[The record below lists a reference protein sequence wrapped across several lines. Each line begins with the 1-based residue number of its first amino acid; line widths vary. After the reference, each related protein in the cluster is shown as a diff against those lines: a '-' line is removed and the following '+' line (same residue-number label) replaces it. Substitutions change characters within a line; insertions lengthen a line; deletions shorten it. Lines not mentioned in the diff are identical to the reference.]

1 MFWICWNWGIGI
13 FMQGS
18 RVTETEGHID
28 KRSSGDSVLSD
39 RMLPTPVSMEA
50 LRRRMRLS
58 FLMAFFLFLG
68 LFGETYSIV
77 TSYIRA
83 EDRWESYSRGELLL
97 VRLVSDIKD
106 AETGQRG
113 FVITGEQS
121 YLAPYRKALGNIRRD
136 MKAIRMLREMV
147 PSLSGIAVLMSS
159 LVQKKM
165 GELTVTVRLRKEAG
179 FNAAREMVL
188 TDYGKKLMDQIRAIS
203 IQMRGLIVQK
213 KIHERQVLRRR
224 QEKIFLAGSV
234 LALTIVSFWA
244 ILYRLIGKEIHA
256 REDLMRRLREE
267 STHDFLTGL
276 FNRPAALEIL
286 VHAIGNAQ
294 RKKWMVGVLMVD
306 LDGFKG
312 INDRW
317 GHLEGDRVLVEVARR
332 FQGVMREGEVLAR
345 LGGDEFLCLMPV
357 LEESGGAFLLAKRFL
372 KVFQKPFGGSGG
384 DGRLGC
390 SIGVSVYP
398 ADGLDAKELLAAA
411 DRRMYVAKGRG
422 GQNICCE

>member
-1 MFWICWNWGIGI
+1 MTG
-13 FMQGS
+13 
-18 RVTETEGHID
+18 TEGLVE
-28 KRSSGDSVLSD
+28 KRSMGDSILSD
-39 RMLPTPVSMEA
+39 RMLSSPVSMEA

-58 FLMAFFLFLG
+58 FLLAFFLFLG
-68 LFGETYSIV
+68 LFGETYSIA
-77 TSYIRA
+77 TAYLRA

-113 FVITGEQS
+113 FVITNEQS
-121 YLAPYRKALGNIRRD
+121 YLAPYREARENIRRD
-136 MKAIRMLREMV
+136 MDAIRTLRTMV
-147 PSLSGIAVLMSS
+147 PSLSGISALMSS

-165 GELTVTVRLRKEAG
+165 GELAVTVRLRQVAG
-179 FNAAREMVL
+179 FKAAREMVL
-188 TDYGKKLMDQIRAIS
+188 TDYGKNLMDQIRAIS
-203 IQMRGLIVQK
+203 IQMGGLIVQEK
-213 KIHERQVLRRR
+213 MHERQVLRRR
-224 QEKIFLAGSV
+224 GEKIFLAGSV
-234 LALTIVSFWA
+234 LAGTIVLFWA
-244 ILYRLIGKEIHA
+244 ILYRLIGNEIRA

-312 INDRW
+312 INDRL
-317 GHLEGDRVLVEVARR
+317 GHLEGDRVLVQVAKR

-357 LEESGGAFLLAKRFL
+357 LEDSGGAILLAKRFL
-372 KVFQKPFGGSGG
+372 EVFQNPFGGSGG
-384 DGRLGC
+384 DSRLGC

-422 GQNICCE
+422 GQNVCCE

>member
-1 MFWICWNWGIGI
+1 
-13 FMQGS
+13 MQGNR
-18 RVTETEGHID
+18 RVIETEGHVE
-28 KRSSGDSVLSD
+28 KRSSGASVLPD
-39 RMLPTPVSMEA
+39 PVLPSPVSMEA

-58 FLMAFFLFLG
+58 FLMAFVLFLG
-68 LFGETYSIV
+68 LFGEAYSIV
-77 TSYIRA
+77 SSYIRA

-113 FVITGEQS
+113 FVITNEKS
-121 YLAPYRKALGNIRRD
+121 YLAPYREARENIRRD
-136 MKAIRMLREMV
+136 MNAIRMLRTMV
-147 PSLSGIAVLMSS
+147 PSMSGVSVLMSS

-165 GELTVTVRLRKEAG
+165 GELAVTVRLRQVAG
-179 FNAAREMVL
+179 FKAAREMVL
-188 TDYGKKLMDQIRAIS
+188 TNYGKSLMDQIRAIS
-203 IQMRGLIVQK
+203 IQMGGLIVQK
-213 KIHERQVLRRR
+213 KAQEKKVLVRRE
-224 QEKIFLAGSV
+224 EKIFLAGGV
-234 LALTIVSFWA
+234 LAATIVSFWA
-244 ILYRLIGKEIHA
+244 ILYRLIGNEIRA

-294 RKKWMVGVLMVD
+294 RNKWMVGILMVD

-357 LEESGGAFLLAKRFL
+357 LEDSGGAFLLAKRFL
-372 KVFQKPFGGSGG
+372 EVFGKPFGGSCG
-384 DGRLGC
+384 DSRLGC

-398 ADGLDAKELLAAA
+398 ADGPDAKELLASA

-422 GQNICCE
+422 GQNVC